1 MNRRHLTLLTLAAAL
16 LAATGPATAQDT
28 LAKVK
33 AAGVLVIGNG
43 GAFPPF
49 EFVENGQ
56 LVGYDIDL
64 GNEIARRLGV
74 KPQWE
79 KIDFSGLIAALTSGR
94 VDVLIT
100 AMTKTP
106 ERAARIGFSTSYYN
120 SGIAAATR
128 AGTRLDSP
136 ADLAGKVVAVQMG
149 TSGERFVRD
158 NHGGSVKEIKVFNEF
173 PLAFADVESGRA
185 DVVVNTLPV
194 LKYNASRRGGKL
206 VVSAAFDAR
215 EVGINT
221 RLNDAPMM
229 EAINA
234 VLAQLR
240 TEGFLEKLDQ
250 KWFK

>member
-1 MNRRHLTLLTLAAAL
+1 MKRRHLALLTLAATL
-16 LAATGPATAQDT
+16 LAAALPAAAQDT
-28 LAKVK
+28 LTKVK

-49 EFVENGQ
+49 EFIENGQ

-74 KPQWE
+74 APKWE

-106 ERAARIGFSTSYYN
+106 DRAARIGFSTSYYN
-120 SGIAAATR
+120 SGIAAAAR
-128 AGTRLDSP
+128 AGTKLDTA

-149 TSGERFVRD
+149 TAGERFVRD
-158 NHGGSVKEIKVFNEF
+158 NHGSSVKEIKVFNEF
-173 PLAFADVESGRA
+173 PLAFADVESGRS

-194 LKYNASRRGGKL
+194 LKYNATRRGGKL
-206 VVSAAFDAR
+206 IVSPSFDFR

-229 EAINA
+229 EAINTI
-234 VLAQLR
+234 LAQLR
-240 TEGFLEKLDQ
+240 SEGFLDKLDQ

>member
-1 MNRRHLTLLTLAAAL
+1 MKRRRLALFTLAATL
-16 LAATGPATAQDT
+16 LAAPWIAVAQDT

-33 AAGVLVIGNG
+33 STGVLVIGNG

-49 EFVENGQ
+49 EFIENGQ

-106 ERAARIGFSTSYYN
+106 DRAARIGFSTSYYN
-120 SGIAAATR
+120 SGIAAAAR
-128 AGTRLDSP
+128 AGTQLNAP

-149 TSGERFVRD
+149 TAGERYVRD
-158 NHGGSVKEIKVFNEF
+158 SHGSSVKEIKVFNDF
-173 PLAFADVESGRA
+173 PMAFADVESGRA

-206 VVSAAFDAR
+206 VVSPSFDSR

-221 RLNDAPMM
+221 RLNDVQMM

-234 VLAQLR
+234 ILAQLR
-240 TEGFLEKLDQ
+240 TEGFLDKLDQ
-250 KWFK
+250 NWFK